1 MDFWAFNSRLMHA
14 VIAIQI
20 SNALNIRKCRQELAL
35 PILFSDSDELFL
47 QSGEDQFIYVFQY
60 GAGPTGIR

>member
-1 MDFWAFNSRLMHA
+1 MLHFCQPILQPMCA
-14 VIAIQI
+14 VIAILI

-47 QSGEDQFIYVFQY
+47 QSGKDQFIYVF
-60 GAGPTGIR
+60 

>member
-1 MDFWAFNSRLMHA
+1 MYA

-35 PILFSDSDELFL
+35 PFP
-47 QSGEDQFIYVFQY
+47 
-60 GAGPTGIR
+60 GAGLSKLVFTVVGWNEAKWIESRG